1 MTSRRMKFGWLL
13 LLAML
18 LTACS
23 GTVVETVIVEVPPEE
38 PEAVVVVV
46 TNTPEPTATEQPLT
60 GPRAT
65 AAALASGVTLSPPTP
80 RAEGEERVSPDDYP
94 GMIQYAWE
102 IVQENYVRDN
112 FNGVDWD
119 AVLEEYLE
127 RAADVTSQEGLW
139 DLLDEMV
146 GELNDHHSRF
156 VRPDEFAL
164 EFEALDPTEALAD
177 YQWTGLDIW
186 PARED
191 EVIFVWDICSYGS
204 AANEGLVPGDHILAV
219 NGTPVTIE
227 DGEYDSALIRAAQVG
242 EEGSV
247 ELLVQQGPSASP
259 RTINL
264 AYGPVGGCPG
274 WELGIL
280 SSSPYIGYLR
290 IPDFGGDV
298 STMVLDAIEQL
309 EENQPLDGLVL
320 DVRHNPGGN
329 SDSTIKIFTTGV
341 FGLVGPLREDATQT
355 TYRIRGPV
363 EWNETTPVVVL
374 IDGSSH
380 SAAEY
385 FATAMQQSGRATLI
399 GMPTAG
405 NTEGI
410 NSWGLPDGSLIRLAW
425 MTLELPDGSTLE
437 GVGVQP
443 DIEVPLGAWGRRGA
457 DVQIQAALQFLLG
470 N

>member
-1 MTSRRMKFGWLL
+1 MTSRRIKFGWVLL
-13 LLAML
+13 LGML
-18 LTACS
+18 LTACT
-23 GTVVETVIVEVPPEE
+23 GTVVETVIVELPTEE
-38 PEAVVVVV
+38 PEVVVVVV
-46 TNTPEPTATEQPLT
+46 TDTPEPTATDRPLT

-65 AAALASGVTLSPPTP
+65 AAALSAGVTLSPPTP
-80 RAEGEERVSPDDYP
+80 RAEGEERVSPDDYA
-94 GMIQYAWE
+94 GMVQYAWE
-102 IVQENYVRDN
+102 IVEENYVRDN

-119 AVLEEYLE
+119 AVLVEYLE
-127 RAADVTSQEGLW
+127 RAADVTSPEELW

-146 GELNDHHSRF
+146 GELNDNHSRF
-156 VRPDEFAL
+156 VRPDEFGL

-191 EVIFVWDICSYGS
+191 EVIFVWDICNYGS
-204 AANEGLVPGDHILAV
+204 AANAGLVPGDHILAV
-219 NGTPVTIE
+219 NGTPVSIE

-242 EEGSV
+242 EEGGV
-247 ELLVQQGPSASP
+247 ELLVQQGPNAVP
-259 RTINL
+259 RTIEL
-264 AYGPVGGCPG
+264 TYGAVGSCPG

-280 SSSPYIGYLR
+280 SNDPYIGYLR

-309 EENQPLDGLVL
+309 EEYQPLDGLVL

-329 SDSTIKIFTTGV
+329 SDSTIKIFTSGV

-443 DIEVPLGAWGRRGA
+443 DIEVSLGEWGRRGA
-457 DVQIQAALQFLLG
+457 DVQVQAALQFLLG